1 MATQFTQEQFANA
14 QKAQIDSLLLL
25 ANTAFVGFERLAALN
40 LNTARSLLEDGA
52 ASAQALLGAKD
63 VQSFLAIQGSLVQP
77 SLDKAAVWSRSAYEI
92 GTATREELGK
102 TLEAKFVEAGQAL
115 DTTLDEIIKHA
126 PAGTDAAVNAS
137 VGAVKS
143 AIGVA
148 SNAYETFSKASKQVS
163 DYAESKFAT
172 TAKPAPKAKKA

>member
-1 MATQFTQEQFANA
+1 MATQFTPEQFANA

-52 ASAQALLGAKD
+52 ASAHALLSVKD
-63 VQSFLAIQGSLVQP
+63 AQSFLAIQGSLLQP
-77 SLDKAAVWSRSAYEI
+77 AVDKATVWSRSAYEI

-102 TLEAKFVEAGQAL
+102 TLEANFVEASQAL
-115 DTTLDEIIKHA
+115 DTTLDELVKHA
-126 PAGTDAAVNAS
+126 PAGTDAAVSAS

-148 SNAYETFSKASKQVS
+148 SNAYETFNKASKQVS
-163 DYAESKFAT
+163 EYAESKFAT
-172 TAKPAPKAKKA
+172 AAKPAPKAKKG